1 MTRARFAIQVSRG
14 SCAFAIFERV
24 EGLNYQHL
32 YYFWLVVREGGVA
45 RAADKLKLSHP
56 TISTQ
61 VKQLERALGE
71 KLLVKQ
77 GRRLVPTEV
86 GRIAYRY
93 SDEIFGLGRDLL
105 DTIKGR
111 PGVGPLRLVVGIS
124 QSMPKLVARRLL
136 APARSLPNLPHVRL
150 VCLEDSSE
158 RLLTE
163 LGAMNI
169 DLLLSDAPVPP
180 SSPVRAF
187 NHLLGE
193 CGVTICATKELA
205 RRHRKN
211 FPQSLS
217 GAPML
222 LPIEGSNLRRALD
235 QFFDENGIR
244 PRLEG
249 EFEDSALLKV
259 FGQDGVGLFPVP
271 SAVLKDV
278 TKQYEVEIVGHLPQ
292 VRERFYAISVER
304 KLKNP
309 AVLAICEA
317 ARTRMFKDGD

>member
-1 MTRARFAIQVSRG
+1 
-14 SCAFAIFERV
+14 V

-32 YYFWLVVREGGVA
+32 MYFWLVVREGGVA

-71 KLLVKQ
+71 KLLVKH

-86 GRIAYRY
+86 GRMAYRY
-93 SDEIFGLGRDLL
+93 ADEIFGLGREFL

-136 APARSLPNLPHVRL
+136 APARTLKNLPPVRL

-163 LGAMNI
+163 LVAMNL
-169 DLLLSDAPVPP
+169 DLLLSDAPIPP
-180 SSPVRAF
+180 SSHVRAF

-193 CGVTICATKELA
+193 CGVSICATRELA
-205 RRHRKN
+205 HKYRRN
-211 FPQSLS
+211 FPRSLA

-222 LPIEGSNLRRALD
+222 MPIEGSNLRRALD
-235 QFFDENGIR
+235 QFFDERELR
-244 PRLEG
+244 PRIEG

-259 FGQDGVGLFPVP
+259 FGQDGAGLFPVP
-271 SAVLKDV
+271 TAVERDV
-278 TKQYEVEIVGHLPQ
+278 LKQYEVELVGHLTE

-304 KLKNP
+304 RLKNP
-309 AVLAICEA
+309 AVLAIFEA
-317 ARTRMFKDGD
+317 ARKRLFKDLD